1 MPIQFQLNKHKAVNS
16 VLWLIQRGERDMYR
30 IWKMLFA
37 ADKYHLNTY
46 GRPITSDTYYAMA
59 YGTVPAWLYDVA
71 IEQPGVGFAR
81 AGNSLIPERTF
92 IRELFSETDIEALEY
107 GYKEYS
113 GALTFGEIMDKNHKE
128 AAWAKHWENKGQ
140 LKKVPIPYEDLV
152 DEAWLREEL
161 EWRSYSMVI

>member
-1 MPIQFQLNKHKAVNS
+1 MPIQFQLNKHKAVHS

-30 IWKMLFA
+30 IWKMLVA
-37 ADKYHLNTY
+37 ADKYHLNKY
-46 GRPITSDTYYAMA
+46 GRPITSDTYYAME
-59 YGTVPAWLYDVA
+59 YGTVPVWLYDVA
-71 IEQPGVGFAR
+71 VEQSGVGFTR
-81 AGNSLIPERTF
+81 DENSLIPEQTF
-92 IRELFSETDIEALEY
+92 KRDLFSETDIEALEY

-113 GALTFGEIMDKNHKE
+113 GSLTFGEVMDKNHKE
-128 AAWAKHWENKGQ
+128 AAWVKHWENRGS